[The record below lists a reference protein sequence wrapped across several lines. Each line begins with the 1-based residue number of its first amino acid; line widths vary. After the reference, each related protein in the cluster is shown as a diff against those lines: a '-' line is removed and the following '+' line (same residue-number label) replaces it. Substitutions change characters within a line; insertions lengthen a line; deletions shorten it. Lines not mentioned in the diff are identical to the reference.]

1 MSEEPIVK
9 PIASPKRDLKQL
21 GKNSKAVVGE
31 LREFL
36 ANLQGKSPK
45 EMMGAVAESNL
56 VQSLLISTL
65 AMAILIFALS
75 AIPYHFKQ
83 KAETA
88 QAAEKARESQE
99 KTKKGQEA
107 NPSVSEETS
116 SGEATVTSGNPK
128 TAEQKTA
135 EILGVGEVAD
145 PNANPLDSTGT
156 DLLDGLDDL

>member
-36 ANLQGKSPK
+36 ANLKGKSPK
-45 EMMGAVAESNL
+45 EMMGAVAESSL

-65 AMAILIFALS
+65 AMAILVFSLS
-75 AIPYHFKQ
+75 AIPYYFKQ
-83 KAETA
+83 RAELI
-88 QAAEKARESQE
+88 QAVQKARESLE
-99 KTKKGQEA
+99 KTKEAEA

-116 SGEATVTSGNPK
+116 SGEGTENTEAPK

-145 PNANPLDSTGT
+145 PNANPLDSKGD

>member
-36 ANLQGKSPK
+36 ANLKGKSPK

-65 AMAILIFALS
+65 AMAILVFSLS
-75 AIPYHFKQ
+75 AIPYYLKQ
-83 KAETA
+83 GEEAA
-88 QAAEKARESQE
+88 QAAEKAKGSSEN
-99 KTKKGQEA
+99 KTEDEA
-107 NPSVSEETS
+107 GTAGSGKASSSEETTTP
-116 SGEATVTSGNPK
+116 EAPK

>member
-9 PIASPKRDLKQL
+9 PIASPKRDLNQL

-36 ANLQGKSPK
+36 ANLKGKSPK

-65 AMAILIFALS
+65 AMAILVFSLS
-75 AIPYHFKQ
+75 AIPYYFKQ
-83 KAETA
+83 RAELI
-88 QAAEKARESQE
+88 QAVQKARESLE
-99 KTKKGQEA
+99 KTKEAEA

-116 SGEATVTSGNPK
+116 SGEGTENTEAPK

-145 PNANPLDSTGT
+145 PNANPLDSKGD

>member
-36 ANLQGKSPK
+36 ANLKGKSPK
-45 EMMGAVAESNL
+45 EMMGAVAESSL

-65 AMAILIFALS
+65 AMAILVFSLS
-75 AIPYHFKQ
+75 AIPYYFKQ
-83 KAETA
+83 RAELI
-88 QAAEKARESQE
+88 QAVQKAREFLE
-99 KTKKGQEA
+99 KTKEAEA

-116 SGEATVTSGNPK
+116 SGEGTENTEAPK
-128 TAEQKTA
+128 TAEQTTA

-145 PNANPLDSTGT
+145 PNANPLDSKGD

>member
-9 PIASPKRDLKQL
+9 PISSPQRDLKQL

-36 ANLQGKSPK
+36 ANLKGKSPK

-65 AMAILIFALS
+65 SIALLVFALS
-75 AIPYHFKQ
+75 VIPYYLKQ
-83 KAETA
+83 GEEAA
-88 QAAEKARESQE
+88 QAAEKEKSSES
-99 KTKKGQEA
+99 KTEDNAGPAGSGKVT
-107 NPSVSEETS
+107 SSEET
-116 SGEATVTSGNPK
+116 ATPETPK

-145 PNANPLDSTGT
+145 PNANPLGSGGD